1 MGPFMSE
8 GVGGRLT
15 PLLRAVR
22 RASAAR
28 YAITGVALL
37 VLDICVFFVLARLFM
52 VPPAAAQLVARS
64 VGAAAGFFGHKNFS
78 FKKTGDTPGAPLR
91 QVVPYVLLTLTT
103 IGVSPVVLIGL
114 LALLDNLVAA
124 KLGTEVVMVALN
136 YFCLRRVF
144 R

>member
-1 MGPFMSE
+1 MSE
-8 GVGGRLT
+8 DVGGRLT

-52 VPPAAAQLVARS
+52 VPPAAAQL
-64 VGAAAGFFGHKNFS
+64 
-78 FKKTGDTPGAPLR
+78 GAPLR
-91 QVVPYVLLTLTT
+91 QVVPYLLLTLTT